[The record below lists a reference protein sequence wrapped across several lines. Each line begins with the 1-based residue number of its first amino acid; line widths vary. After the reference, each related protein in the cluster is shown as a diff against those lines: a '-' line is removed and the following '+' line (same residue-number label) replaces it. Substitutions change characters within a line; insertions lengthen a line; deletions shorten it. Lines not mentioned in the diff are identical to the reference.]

1 MRSRFS
7 TRSLLYIVVAIQ
19 IACSLFFIWD
29 IASGVLG
36 LRSEPISWEAR
47 ELIEMGAGLGL
58 VLGVGLGA
66 ALLAS
71 TIRRNHAME
80 DKIRRA
86 SGALADLLN
95 ERFTEWGLTP
105 SERDVAWFSV
115 KGMSIA
121 EIARL
126 RETSEGTVKAQSN
139 AIYRKAGVSGRTQL
153 LSVFIEDLM
162 DAPPLAAARD
172 QGADPA

>member
-1 MRSRFS
+1 
-7 TRSLLYIVVAIQ
+7 V
-19 IACSLFFIWD
+19 
-29 IASGVLG
+29 
-36 LRSEPISWEAR
+36 PR
-47 ELIEMGAGLGL
+47 ELIEIGAGLGL

-71 TIRRNHAME
+71 ALRRNKAME
-80 DKIRRA
+80 AKIRRA

-95 ERFTEWGLTP
+95 ERFSEWGLTP

-115 KGMSIA
+115 KGLSIA

-162 DAPPLAAARD
+162 DAPPLAAAQD
-172 QGADPA
+172 QGAGPA